1 MVKLTAAERNQ
12 RQEKAVSAALG
23 SCISFERQL
32 YGRIIRSAEDIF
44 CAIDRDGPNIL
55 LVRLVARLPCPKP
68 RPATGS
74 GDIDMTELEK
84 GIRRLGLGLTQAQLD
99 WLLKTLDADGNGSVD
114 IDEFCDR
121 LPNF

>member
-1 MVKLTAAERNQ
+1 
-12 RQEKAVSAALG
+12 
-23 SCISFERQL
+23 
-32 YGRIIRSAEDIF
+32 
-44 CAIDRDGPNIL
+44 
-55 LVRLVARLPCPKP
+55 
-68 RPATGS
+68 
-74 GDIDMTELEK
+74 MTELEK